1 MTLQIPPAADF
12 TWAQLVPEMLIS
24 DLSTSLRFW
33 RDLCGFRVVF
43 DRPEEGF
50 AYLDR
55 DGAQIM
61 LDQRGLT
68 RDWETGAMEAPF
80 GRGVNFGSACRPSSR
95 SWRPSQPR
103 VGRCFWRPSGNGTAL
118 ATSRPACTNSSCRT
132 PMAISSGSRPGSAS
146 GQSKGQTVYK
156 PGSVPSL
163 RMEMAIH
170 LGRPLPNASRDRPE
184 RRREDSP
191 GTAVEAVPAAPTWSC
206 SRWGLPCPRH
216 YCRGGALLPHH
227 FTLAAP

>member
-12 TWAQLVPEMLIS
+12 AWAQLVPEMLIS

-80 GRGVNFGSACRPSSR
+80 GRGVNF
-95 SWRPSQPR
+95 Q
-103 VGRCFWRPSGNGTAL
+103 V
-118 ATSRPACTNSSCRT
+118 
-132 PMAISSGSRPGSAS
+132 
-146 GQSKGQTVYK
+146 
-156 PGSVPSL
+156 SVPAVEPILAALS
-163 RMEMAIH
+163 AA
-170 LGRPLPNASRDRPE
+170 GWPLFLAPE
-184 RRREDSP
+184 RKWYRTGD
-191 GTAVEAVPAAPTWSC
+191 VETGVHQFLVQDPDGYLVRFSAWIGERPIEGPD
-206 SRWGLPCPRH
+206 GL
-216 YCRGGALLPHH
+216 
-227 FTLAAP
+227 